1 MRYFDDRSPFSKVV
15 SMLFGLSLSVSSF
28 ADTAIPP
35 KPLSDPALEAF
46 LQKQIETEEGV
57 QIQSVVKAELEPNLL
72 GEERV
77 VIWTLLGPAYWSN
90 HLSVLSQ
97 PNGQWQLLA
106 TLSLRWCRSH
116 TGGGNLRGFNFNH
129 CQDPRA
135 RRPGVLPQPTTN
147 FTVPLCQRAIG
158 GVKNREQNRKAMNP
172 VCLNRLTVDKQWLR
186 LNCRVT
192 GWVLLLMTCA
202 ALAAGTYADFLQ
214 SLARRES
221 AGNSHAVNK
230 YGYAG
235 LYQMGEEALIDA
247 GYYRRDGTKSNDWRG
262 NWTGKNGVNSLN
274 DYPEQPCHPNPSHH
288 HLP

>member
-106 TLSLRWCRSH
+106 TLSL
-116 TGGGNLRGFNFNH
+116 GGAEATLEAVTSEGLISIT
-129 CQDPRA
+129 A
-135 RRPGVLPQPTTN
+135 KTPGPDD
-147 FTVPLCQRAIG
+147 
-158 GVKNREQNRKAMNP
+158 P
-172 VCLNRLTVDKQWLR
+172 VCCPSQQQTLQYR
-186 LNCRVT
+186 
-192 GWVLLLMTCA
+192 
-202 ALAAGTYADFLQ
+202 YAKGQLVE
-214 SLARRES
+214 LKTES
-221 AGNSHAVNK
+221 K
-230 YGYAG
+230 
-235 LYQMGEEALIDA
+235 I
-247 GYYRRDGTKSNDWRG
+247 
-262 NWTGKNGVNSLN
+262 GK
-274 DYPEQPCHPNPSHH
+274 P
-288 HLP
+288 